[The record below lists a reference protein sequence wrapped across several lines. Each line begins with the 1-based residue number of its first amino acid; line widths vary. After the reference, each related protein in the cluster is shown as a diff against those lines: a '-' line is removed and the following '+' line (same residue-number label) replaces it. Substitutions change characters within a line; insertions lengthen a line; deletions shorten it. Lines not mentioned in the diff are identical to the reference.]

1 MAARYV
7 GRFAPTPSGPLH
19 LGSLLTAT
27 ASWLDARRH
36 RGRWRLRFDDLDE
49 PRTVAGAEA
58 AILATLEAHGLFWDD
73 AVVRQSS
80 HAGRYR
86 DALEELGERCFACR
100 CTRRDLRGTTC
111 YPGTCRLLQLPP
123 DGNALRLRVEA
134 ADGCHSF
141 QDRVQGDFGQ
151 CLAAEVGDYVVWRRD
166 DIASYPLAVVV
177 DDALMG
183 VTHVVRG
190 ADLLDNTPRQLHLA
204 ACLGKAE
211 PSYAHVPVIAEASG
225 AKLSKHNAATA
236 IDNRA
241 ARHNIQTVLAL
252 LGLDAPLAD
261 VDEMLS
267 WATRRWRM
275 ERLPRALALPGFVAL
290 S

>member
-1 MAARYV
+1 MAASYV

-27 ASWLDARRH
+27 ASWLDARIH
-36 RGRWRLRFDDLDE
+36 DGRWLLRVDDLDR

-58 AILATLEAHGLFWDD
+58 AILATLEAHGLFWDG
-73 AVVRQSS
+73 AIVRQSD
-80 HAGRYR
+80 HVGHYR
-86 DALEELGERCFACR
+86 DALDALGERCFACR
-100 CTRRDLRGTTC
+100 CTRRDLRGTTR
-111 YPGTCRLLQLPP
+111 YPGTCRALQLPRR
-123 DGNALRLRVEA
+123 GNALRLRVEA
-134 ADGCHSF
+134 TSGCHAF
-141 QDRVQGDFGQ
+141 QDRVQGHFKQ

-204 ACLGKAE
+204 ACLDKAE
-211 PSYAHVPVIAEASG
+211 PSYAHIPVIVEASG
-225 AKLSKHNAATA
+225 VKLSKHNAATA

-241 ARHNIQTVLAL
+241 ARHNLHAVLAL
-252 LGLDAPLAD
+252 LGLEAPLGD
-261 VDEMLS
+261 VDEMLA
-267 WATRRWRM
+267 WARRRWRL
-275 ERLPRALALPGFVAL
+275 ERLPQAPVLPGFVAL
-290 S
+290 A